1 MKEEDESSSRTDLN
15 TWSLKEDSLADRED
29 PDQKCSSSV
38 LSWCREDS
46 LDSGSMRGKFTEE
59 GRLKEEEED
68 ESDCEPCF
76 RVGESCY
83 KGVSPALNTHRSPKK
98 DVNHMT
104 SEDQSPCADCC
115 GASQESPRLWTEPI
129 RPGITRLH
137 RDDAQ
142 KKKKKERKLGMKK
155 TRTSKLSLKKRT
167 AKSSLQRAATAMKRK
182 DKRKRRRL
190 GE

>member
-15 TWSLKEDSLADRED
+15 SWSLKEDSLADRED

-46 LDSGSMRGKFTEE
+46 PDSRGTFTEE

-104 SEDQSPCADCC
+104 SEDQSPC
-115 GASQESPRLWTEPI
+115 GAPQESPRLWTEPI
-129 RPGITRLH
+129 RPGITRL
-137 RDDAQ
+137 RQDDAQ
-142 KKKKKERKLGMKK
+142 KKKRQKKKERKLGVKK
-155 TRTSKLSLKKRT
+155 ARTSKLSLKKRT

-190 GE
+190 GD